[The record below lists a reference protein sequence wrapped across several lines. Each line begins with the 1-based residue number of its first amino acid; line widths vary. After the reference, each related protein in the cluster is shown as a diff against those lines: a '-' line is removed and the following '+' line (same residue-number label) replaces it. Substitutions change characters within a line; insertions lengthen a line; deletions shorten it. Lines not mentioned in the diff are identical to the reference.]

1 MTGFLVRAMIAA
13 LGLWLATLWV
23 DGIRIDNAATLLLA
37 GVLLGVVNAVVRP
50 LALILTLPLALL
62 TLGLFLFVINAGMLA
77 LVAAM
82 LPGFHIDSFGAALL
96 GAIVV
101 GLAGWIG
108 AWLIGPRGKI
118 DIVIRRPPH

>member
-1 MTGFLVRAMIAA
+1 MTGFLMRAVMAA
-13 LGLWLATLWV
+13 LGLWLATRWV
-23 DGIRIDNAATLLLA
+23 NGIHIDDPATLLLA

-50 LALILTLPLALL
+50 LALILTLPLALM

-77 LVAAM
+77 LVAAL
-82 LPGFHIDSFGAALL
+82 LPGFHIDGFRAALW

-108 AWLIGPRGKI
+108 SWLIGPRGKI
-118 DIVIRRPPH
+118 DIVIHRPPR